1 MLQGIDVSHYQGL
14 IDWKRVK
21 AFGIKFA
28 FIKATDGVNGVDPN
42 LARNTSGAQEAGIPF
57 GLYHFMRPD
66 PTPGNAE
73 KQAEHFLS
81 FENVL
86 PSGFLPPVLDV
97 ELPGITIAQVE
108 EWIDTVEKSAAGGL
122 LLPLV
127 YGSASYLSVL
137 CADWAGVNDYPLW
150 VAHYTSKAAPSTTP
164 WKTWDFWQYSNSG
177 HVDGISTPVDLNW
190 FNGTEEELAAL
201 VSA

>member
-1 MLQGIDVSHYQGL
+1 MLPGIDVSHYQGE
-14 IDWKRVK
+14 IDWKKVK
-21 AFGIKFA
+21 AFGIQFA

-81 FENVL
+81 FENVVAPGL
-86 PSGFLPPVLDV
+86 LPPVLDV
-97 ELPGITIAQVE
+97 ELPGI
-108 EWIDTVEKSAAGGL
+108 DTESVHWWLRRASQATGTV
-122 LLPLV
+122 PLI
-127 YGSASYLSVL
+127 YGSSSYL
-137 CADWAGVNDYPLW
+137 AEHFKDWVGVDYYPLW
-150 VAHYTSKAAPSTTP
+150 VAHYITHSAPATHP
-164 WKTWDFWQYSNSG
+164 WKTWDFWQYTNSG
-177 HVDGISTPVDLNW
+177 HVDGILGPVDLDW
-190 FNGTEEELAAL
+190 YNGTSEELAAL